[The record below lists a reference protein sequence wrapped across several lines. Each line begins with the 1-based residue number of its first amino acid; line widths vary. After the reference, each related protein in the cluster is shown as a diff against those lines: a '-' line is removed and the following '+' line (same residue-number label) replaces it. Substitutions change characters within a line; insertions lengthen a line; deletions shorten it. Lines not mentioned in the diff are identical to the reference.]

1 MLYIRTGLSS
11 TFQLK
16 ETILYFSTDFVQK
29 EYAQSKTKKV
39 SIVIEY
45 LILELVNVPKFTLNK
60 AF

>member
-1 MLYIRTGLSS
+1 MLYIRTGLGS

-16 ETILYFSTDFVQK
+16 ETILNFSTDFVQK
-29 EYAQSKTKKV
+29 VYAQSKTKKV